1 MADLK
6 GTVVAACI
14 VPGATEDTYCTHH
27 EQYGAG
33 GYRTVSDKSARNAI
47 PRQRRVVGMLVNVLN
62 DNVYK
67 LTTLGDGETT
77 DDSNWEIFSTNS
89 SGGGTGERGPQG
101 FQGPQ
106 GPMGPQGDV
115 GIQGERGPQGP
126 KGEDSTIEG
135 PQGPQGPQGDSFFKR
150 EGTQISPTNATDT
163 IHAQG
168 FYQLSLLKY
177 KKNIVDFSKSALDIL
192 KKVNIVSFEYK
203 NDDMT
208 HIGFIADNAPNEV
221 SGKNHDCMDINSC
234 IGLLIKAVQ
243 EQQTEIENLR
253 RLLS

>member
-106 GPMGPQGDV
+106 GP
-115 GIQGERGPQGP
+115 
-126 KGEDSTIEG
+126 
-135 PQGPQGPQGDSFFKR
+135 QGPQGDSFFKR

-177 KKNIVDFSKSALDIL
+177 KKNVVDFSKSALDIL

-221 SGKNHDCMDINSC
+221 SGKNHDCMDTNSC
-234 IGLLIKAVQ
+234 IGLLIKAIQ

>member
-1 MADLK
+1 MSDLK

-33 GYRTVSDKSARNAI
+33 GYRTVSDKTARNAI

-89 SGGGTGERGPQG
+89 SGSGTGERGPQG

-115 GIQGERGPQGP
+115 GIQGDQGPQGS
-126 KGEDSTIEG
+126 KG

-177 KKNIVDFSKSALDIL
+177 KKNVVDFSKSALDIL
-192 KKVNIVSFEYK
+192 KKVNVVSFEYK
-203 NDDMT
+203 NTDNT
-208 HIGFIADNAPNEV
+208 HIGFIADDAPSEV
-221 SGKNHDCMDINSC
+221 TGKNHDCMDTNSC
-234 IGLLIKAVQ
+234 IGLLIKAIQ
-243 EQQTEIENLR
+243 EQQIEIENLR

>member
-33 GYRTVSDKSARNAI
+33 GYRTVSDKTARNAI

-106 GPMGPQGDV
+106 GLMGPQGD
-115 GIQGERGPQGP
+115 QGPQGS
-126 KGEDSTIEG
+126 KG

-177 KKNIVDFSKSALDIL
+177 KKNVVDFSKSALDIL

-203 NDDMT
+203 NTDNT
-208 HIGFIADNAPNEV
+208 HIGFIADDAPSEV
-221 SGKNHDCMDINSC
+221 TGKNHDCMDTNSC
-234 IGLLIKAVQ
+234 IGLLIKAIQ
-243 EQQTEIENLR
+243 EQQIEIENLR

>member
-106 GPMGPQGDV
+106 GP
-115 GIQGERGPQGP
+115 
-126 KGEDSTIEG
+126 
-135 PQGPQGPQGDSFFKR
+135 QGDSFFKR

-177 KKNIVDFSKSALDIL
+177 KKNVVDFSKSALDIL

-221 SGKNHDCMDINSC
+221 SGKNHDCMDTNSC

>member
-1 MADLK
+1 MSDLK

-33 GYRTVSDKSARNAI
+33 GYRTVSDKTARNAI

-89 SGGGTGERGPQG
+89 SGGGTSERGPQG

-115 GIQGERGPQGP
+115 GIQGDQGPQGS
-126 KGEDSTIEG
+126 KG

-177 KKNIVDFSKSALDIL
+177 KKNVVDFSKSALDIL
-192 KKVNIVSFEYK
+192 KKVNVVSFEYK
-203 NDDMT
+203 NTDNT
-208 HIGFIADNAPNEV
+208 HIGFIADDAPSEV
-221 SGKNHDCMDINSC
+221 TGKNHDCMDTNSC
-234 IGLLIKAVQ
+234 IGLLIKAIQ
-243 EQQTEIENLR
+243 EQQIEIENLR

>member
-33 GYRTVSDKSARNAI
+33 GYRTVSDKTARNAI
-47 PRQRRVVGMLVNVLN
+47 PRQRRVVGMLVNVIN

-106 GPMGPQGDV
+106 GPMGPQGD
-115 GIQGERGPQGP
+115 
-126 KGEDSTIEG
+126 
-135 PQGPQGPQGDSFFKR
+135 SFFKR
-150 EGTQISPTNATDT
+150 EGTQISPKNDTDT

-177 KKNIVDFSKSALDIL
+177 KKNVVDFSKSALDIL

-203 NDDMT
+203 NDDRT

-221 SGKNHDCMDINSC
+221 TGKNHDCMDTNSC

>member
-1 MADLK
+1 MSDLK

-106 GPMGPQGDV
+106 GPMGP
-115 GIQGERGPQGP
+115 

-177 KKNIVDFSKSALDIL
+177 KKNVVDFSKSALDIL

-221 SGKNHDCMDINSC
+221 SGKNHDCMDTNSC
-234 IGLLIKAVQ
+234 IGLLIKAIQ

>member
-33 GYRTVSDKSARNAI
+33 GYRTVSDKTARNAI

-115 GIQGERGPQGP
+115 GIQGDQGPQGS
-126 KGEDSTIEG
+126 KG

-177 KKNIVDFSKSALDIL
+177 KKNVVDFSKSALDIL
-192 KKVNIVSFEYK
+192 KKVNVVSFEYK
-203 NDDMT
+203 NTDNT
-208 HIGFIADNAPNEV
+208 HIGFIADDAPSEV
-221 SGKNHDCMDINSC
+221 TGKNHDCMDTNSC
-234 IGLLIKAVQ
+234 IGLLIKAIQ
-243 EQQTEIENLR
+243 EQQIEIENLR

>member
-33 GYRTVSDKSARNAI
+33 GYRTVSDKTARNAI

-115 GIQGERGPQGP
+115 GIQGDQGPQGS
-126 KGEDSTIEG
+126 KG

-177 KKNIVDFSKSALDIL
+177 KKNVVDFSKSALDIL

-221 SGKNHDCMDINSC
+221 SGKNHDCMDTNSC

-243 EQQTEIENLR
+243 EQQIEIENLR

>member
-1 MADLK
+1 MSDLK

-33 GYRTVSDKSARNAI
+33 GYRTVSDKTARNAI

-115 GIQGERGPQGP
+115 GIQGDQGPQGS
-126 KGEDSTIEG
+126 KG

-177 KKNIVDFSKSALDIL
+177 KKNVVDFSKSALDIL

-221 SGKNHDCMDINSC
+221 SGKNHDCMDTNSC

-243 EQQTEIENLR
+243 EQQIEIENLR

>member
-33 GYRTVSDKSARNAI
+33 GYRTVSDKTARNAI

-115 GIQGERGPQGP
+115 GIQGDQGPQGS
-126 KGEDSTIEG
+126 KG

-177 KKNIVDFSKSALDIL
+177 KKNVVDFSKSALDIL

-203 NDDMT
+203 NTDNT
-208 HIGFIADNAPNEV
+208 HIGFIADDAPSEV
-221 SGKNHDCMDINSC
+221 TGKNHDCMDTNSC
-234 IGLLIKAVQ
+234 IGLLIKAIQ
-243 EQQTEIENLR
+243 EQQIEIENLR

>member
-33 GYRTVSDKSARNAI
+33 GYRTVSDKTARNAI

-106 GPMGPQGDV
+106 GPMGPQGNV
-115 GIQGERGPQGP
+115 GIQGDQ
-126 KGEDSTIEG
+126 G

-177 KKNIVDFSKSALDIL
+177 KKNVVDFSKSALDIL

-203 NDDMT
+203 NTDNK
-208 HIGFIADNAPNEV
+208 HIGFIADDAPSEV
-221 SGKNHDCMDINSC
+221 TGKNHDCMDTNSC
-234 IGLLIKAVQ
+234 IGLLIKAIQ
-243 EQQTEIENLR
+243 EQQIEIENLR